1 MRKLITSLLMASSV
15 LIIAFTTSPAQAS
28 CQNINIAN
36 PMGSF
41 VGTFCLD
48 LTSSPVTITL
58 DGTAKV
64 AKTGNTYGIAADASV
79 TGTSGNYTTAGS
91 VVITL
96 PDGSTKTFTFACSGT
111 SPLTAETAFV
121 GRAINTALSLPPPPK
136 TLHPFRT
143 FSPSS
148 AL

>member
-1 MRKLITSLLMASSV
+1 MRKLVTCLVTAASILLLGSSTSW
-15 LIIAFTTSPAQAS
+15 AQPS
-28 CQNINIAN
+28 CQNINLAN

-41 VGTFCLD
+41 VGTFCID
-48 LTSSPVTITL
+48 LTASPVTITL

-64 AKTGNTYGIAADASV
+64 TKTGNSYGIVADATV
-79 TGTSGNYTTAGS
+79 TGTRGNYTTAGS

-96 PDGSTKTFTFACSGT
+96 PDGSTKTFTFGCSGT

-121 GRAINTALSLPPPPK
+121 SKAINTALSQPPAK
-136 TLHPFRT
+136 TLHRFYTPST
-143 FSPSS
+143 SS